1 MSLQTDKINIFI
13 AETDWVTIFVFSE
26 LKERAKEKKR
36 DFHLFSQE
44 FK

>member
-26 LKERAKEKKR
+26 LKERAKEKKKR
-36 DFHLFSQE
+36 FSPLFTGI
-44 FK
+44 